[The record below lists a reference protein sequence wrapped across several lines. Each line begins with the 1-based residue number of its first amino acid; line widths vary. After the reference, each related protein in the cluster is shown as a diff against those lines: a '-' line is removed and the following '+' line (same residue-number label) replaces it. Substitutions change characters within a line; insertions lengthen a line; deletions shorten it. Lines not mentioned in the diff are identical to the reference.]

1 MSFISFLRI
10 NARWLL
16 VGFLLTLTSSWGQ
29 TFFISIFAGEIRAE
43 FGLSHGAWGGIY
55 SLGTTASAV
64 VMLWGGALTDRF
76 RVRSLGGIVVLGL
89 AAACLAMSL
98 VSAAWALP
106 LVIFALRFAGQGMS
120 THLAG
125 VAMARWFIAA
135 RGRALSVA
143 MLGISAGQ
151 AFLPMIFAALL
162 LIFDWRALWLI
173 AAVMAALIAPLLYSL
188 LRQERTPQS
197 CDETGHSTG
206 MFGRHWTRREAL
218 RSPVAWLMVPMLI
231 GPPAWG
237 TALLFQQVHLTEIK
251 GWSLVDFVALFPLLT
266 VASIGA
272 TFASGWAI
280 DRFSAIRLI
289 PFLALPWA
297 LTFVILAGAQ
307 SIGMAA
313 IGMVVFGLATGGGS
327 TLPIAFVAEVFG
339 TRNIGSIKAVAAALG
354 VFGSAIGPG
363 VTGYMIDFGIGFE
376 TQLRG
381 FALYFV
387 FAGGFAWL
395 ASARVKRAVLSP
407 SAP

>member
-1 MSFISFLRI
+1 MSFLLFLHT

-16 VGFLLTLTSSWGQ
+16 AGLLLTFTSSWGQ
-29 TFFISIFAGEIRAE
+29 TFFISVFAGEIRSE

-64 VMLWGGALTDRF
+64 AMLWGGALTDRF
-76 RVRSLGGIVVLGL
+76 RVRSLGVFVALGL
-89 AAACLAMSL
+89 SLACLAMSF
-98 VSAAWALP
+98 VSAIWALP
-106 LVIFALRFAGQGMS
+106 FVIFALRFTGQGMS

-135 RGRALSVA
+135 RGRALSIA
-143 MLGISAGQ
+143 MLGVSIGL

-162 LIFDWRALWLI
+162 LFFDWRVLWII
-173 AAVMAALIAPLLYSL
+173 AAVMAILVAPILFRLLH
-188 LRQERTPQS
+188 QERTPQS
-197 CDETGHSTG
+197 TNDTGHSAG
-206 MFGRHWTRREAL
+206 MFGRHWTRREAV
-218 RSPVAWLMVPMLI
+218 RAPVAWLMVPMLI

-237 TALLFQQVHLTEIK
+237 TALLFQQVHLTELK
-251 GWSLVDFVALFPLLT
+251 EWALVDFLALFPLVTAL
-266 VASIGA
+266 VIA
-272 TFASGWAI
+272 TTFVSGWAI

-289 PFLALPWA
+289 PFLGIPWA
-297 LTFVILAGAQ
+297 LTFVVLSGAQ
-307 SIGMAA
+307 SISTAAVGM
-313 IGMVVFGLATGGGS
+313 ILFGIATGAGS

-339 TRNIGSIKAVAAALG
+339 TRNIGSIKAVAAALA

-363 VTGYMIDFGIGFE
+363 VTGYLIDFGIGFE

-381 FALYFV
+381 FAVYFV

-395 ASARVKRAVLSP
+395 ASAQVKRAALSP